1 MERKHLILRLALATI
16 IGMPLIALAVDHF
29 SDDVRI
35 ANALIGDGQFAL
47 HVVYGLIAGM
57 AIAVPGY
64 WISTRPWMGR
74 VHHQYARLIQQ
85 FNLNNSDILFI
96 SCCAGIGEEILFRG
110 AIQPFLGVVL
120 TAIFF
125 VAIHGYLNPR
135 DWRISVY
142 GIFMTAGIALLGYL
156 AETKGL
162 LVAIVAHT
170 VIDIYLLKRMVNQS
184 MPPSAIVSETPENSS
199 YEQEDER
206 P

>member
-16 IGMPLIALAVDHF
+16 IGMPLMALAIDHF
-29 SDDVRI
+29 SEKVSI
-35 ANALIGDGQFAL
+35 ADALIGDGQFGM
-47 HVVYGLIAGM
+47 HVLYGIVAGL
-57 AIAVPGY
+57 AIAIPGY

-74 VHHQYARLIQQ
+74 VHHQYARLIHQ

-110 AIQPFLGVVL
+110 AIQPYLGVLL

-125 VAIHGYLNPR
+125 VAIHGYLNPK

-142 GIFMTAGIALLGYL
+142 GIFMTAGIAGLGFL
-156 AETKGL
+156 AETNGL

-170 VIDIYLLKRMVNQS
+170 IIDIYLLKRMVDQ
-184 MPPSAIVSETPENSS
+184 PIPVSTTFSENLDDSS

>member
-16 IGMPLIALAVDHF
+16 IGMPLIALTIDHF
-29 SDDVRI
+29 SEQVRI
-35 ANALIGDGQFAL
+35 ADALMGDGQFAM
-47 HVVYGLIAGM
+47 HVLYGTIAGL
-57 AIAVPGY
+57 AIAIPGY

-74 VHHQYARLIQQ
+74 VHHQYARLIHQ

-142 GIFMTAGIALLGYL
+142 GIFMSAGIAGLGYL
-156 AETKGL
+156 AEKNGL

-170 VIDIYLLKRMVNQS
+170 IIDIYLLKRMVDE
-184 MPPSAIVSETPENSS
+184 PIPVSTTFSENLDDSS